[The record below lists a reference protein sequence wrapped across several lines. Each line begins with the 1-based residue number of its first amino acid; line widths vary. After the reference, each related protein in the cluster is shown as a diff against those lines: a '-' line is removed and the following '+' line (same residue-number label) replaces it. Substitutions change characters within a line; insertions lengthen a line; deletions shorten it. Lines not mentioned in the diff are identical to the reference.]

1 MINATNATP
10 MVQHTTAMQRG
21 LRHRDGATSKAK
33 ETEGL
38 AVNNNVNMHGMR
50 KSNMQESRAIDARS
64 KL

>member
-38 AVNNNVNMHGMR
+38 AVSSNMHGMR